1 LLYPLAKDWQLGLGV
16 QIATA
21 QGVSD
26 RYQGMLGI
34 YFH

>member
-26 RYQGMLGI
+26 PYQGMLGI